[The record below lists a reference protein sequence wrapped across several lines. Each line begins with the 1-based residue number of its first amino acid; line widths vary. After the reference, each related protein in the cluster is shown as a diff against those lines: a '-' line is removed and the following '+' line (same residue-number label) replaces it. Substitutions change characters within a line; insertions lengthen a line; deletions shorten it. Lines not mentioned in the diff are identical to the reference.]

1 MFKHYL
7 KKKID
12 VAILCG
18 GIGSR
23 IKKYSKGVPKSL
35 IKINE
40 KNIIIY
46 ILNELKKYNFNK
58 IYLLTGYKSELFK
71 HFDKIKLNFI
81 PVERIIEK
89 KSMGTGGALISLK
102 KKKIND
108 FILLNGDSILDINY
122 SELINL
128 NSGEIGT
135 ISLTKNINYLSNKKL
150 SSLFLRRKTV
160 GFNDKKNTNGGV
172 YFLKKY

>member
-89 KSMGTGGALISLK
+89 KSMGTGL
-102 KKKIND
+102 
-108 FILLNGDSILDINY
+108 
-122 SELINL
+122 
-128 NSGEIGT
+128 
-135 ISLTKNINYLSNKKL
+135 
-150 SSLFLRRKTV
+150 
-160 GFNDKKNTNGGV
+160 
-172 YFLKKY
+172 